1 MGDNMMQSY
10 TIVTGA
16 SCGIGYEIAQLFAK
30 DKNNL
35 ILVAASAPRKI

>member
-1 MGDNMMQSY
+1 MMQSY

-35 ILVAASAPRKI
+35 ILVARNEEKIK